1 MPMSFVAAWWPGRML
16 DIKSSNSDWRRLIK
30 GGINNEMLGSVGKNI
45 VCGYIYI
52 CRPRAFHR
60 RDDSICRGPRSSSGL
75 DRRSP
80 VGDNRM
86 PGGVEHPC
94 GIQGS
99 IRRLADRTFLG
110 ACYSHVTQL
119 LGHRRANGGTNTIHY
134 VHEESFHAGR
144 SSLNRIFWF
153 RTIQSG

>member
-1 MPMSFVAAWWPGRML
+1 MKYLVLLGRILYAAIFISAALGHFTAGT
-16 DIKSSNSDWRRLIK
+16 IAYAAGK
-30 GGINNEMLGSVGKNI
+30 GV
-45 VCGYIYI
+45 
-52 CRPRAFHR
+52 P
-60 RDDSICRGPRSSSGL
+60 PGL
-75 DRRSP
+75 DHRSP